1 MESAHFPTL
10 TPCEGLR
17 LDLYIVSSL
26 PTTSQ
31 SRSTRLGPRLV
42 FFSVLMPVILAGFG
56 DSDLQPELHSI
67 KEYTAGDSDLQPE
80 LHSIKE
86 YTAVYLPK

>member
-56 DSDLQPELHSI
+56 DSD
-67 KEYTAGDSDLQPE
+67 SDLQPE